1 MCSMKNLASFRILCL
16 SFICSLAMISSAQT
30 AATVPST
37 IDTSAK
43 KSKHI
48 DYTHLLSQPEFDTK
62 IYGKVNRSA
71 LPGYTELYPKGQ
83 LFGDSFS
90 KINNGALVELLN
102 TDLPMSKTSHRIL
115 VKVISNPPMNKDT
128 GNIGWMLVDHT
139 TLLQFLDE
147 PNRRIDTNMLRNKYT
162 SGAAKLREDAQ
173 KTTCP
178 ANKKCNLQW
187 AAYYD
192 CMAKGKH
199 YDSPPACPLVN
210 CTIEDCPGDN
220 K

>member
-1 MCSMKNLASFRILCL
+1 MKSLNCFRILCL

-30 AATVPST
+30 AATKPAPV
-37 IDTSAK
+37 DTTAK
-43 KSKHI
+43 PRRHP
-48 DYTHLLSQPEFDTK
+48 DYTHLLTHPEYDTK
-62 IYGKVNRSA
+62 IFGKVVRNV
-71 LPGYTELYPKGQ
+71 LPKYTELYAKGE

-90 KINNGALVELLN
+90 KINNGAEFELLN
-102 TDLPMSKTSHRIL
+102 TDLPLSKTSHRIL
-115 VKVISNPPMNKDT
+115 VKVVSNPPNNADT
-128 GNIGWMLVDHT
+128 GKIGWMLVDHT

-147 PNRRIDTNMLRNKYT
+147 PNRRIDTNMLRNKYI
-162 SGAAKLREDAQ
+162 SGAAKLREEAQ

-199 YDSPPACPLVN
+199 FDSPPACPLVN